1 MARQTL
7 GDVYDTKVLV
17 INSPSLSKLD
27 AFKSLAGS
35 SLADVWAL
43 CQQHPSFKAHPQIDL
58 PAGFRRYQTKALHDA
73 SIYVYIYIH
82 TYIHVYM
89 YMYRYIRVYTL
100 HLGRVPMENR
110 AGVHVLVAG
119 PQHLHRARH
128 PPLPRPCPAP
138 PMPSS
143 VFGLGFQALRVSG
156 LRLGVTFRV

>member
-73 SIYVYIYIH
+73 AWDALATGQVFAKVSRLVPEEEAACLRGQVLIPHSPLH
-82 TYIHVYM
+82 TY
-89 YMYRYIRVYTL
+89 T
-100 HLGRVPMENR
+100 
-110 AGVHVLVAG
+110 
-119 PQHLHRARH
+119 RH
-128 PPLPRPCPAP
+128 S
-138 PMPSS
+138 M
-143 VFGLGFQALRVSG
+143 
-156 LRLGVTFRV
+156 